1 MPHSGH
7 IHQPFFPGWW
17 GGVSSGVL
25 PARHKRDV
33 MGFAQDS
40 GGRPE
45 PGPMVDSYG
54 GRRLAVAELGS
65 SAALASYVWLRLSA
79 PAWWGDVG
87 VGSQ

>member
-17 GGVSSGVL
+17 VSVRGYCLRVTS
-25 PARHKRDV
+25 RDV
-33 MGFAQDS
+33 MGVAQDS